1 MGTTSHHF
9 CRALERVEATQRS
22 KPRARQGWA
31 GPRQPEP
38 GAGPRTAA
46 ASPQRKVTSESTGGS
61 LELFFGGCTAV
72 SPPQPVSYH
81 SRSHQKRLPT
91 LRNRSLSLS
100 LSHPCLL
107 SLSLSPLSSVHPS
120 IHPSIHLRRARQG
133 VGVKVHCLEL
143 DQAEETQP
151 FLPLGT
157 GWWSWAEGE
166 VGSER
171 APRDQRGALGAR
183 KGSPWE
189 GAGQVH
195 DVDRPAVLGRLPQAE
210 PADLRAVTCLT

>member
-107 SLSLSPLSSVHPS
+107 SLSLSPLFRPSVHPS
-120 IHPSIHLRRARQG
+120 INPSTPCAPGGRSQGALSRAGPGGGDAALFASGHRVVELGRRGGGVRESPKGSEGRPWGSQG
-133 VGVKVHCLEL
+133 V
-143 DQAEETQP
+143 P
-151 FLPLGT
+151 
-157 GWWSWAEGE
+157 
-166 VGSER
+166 VGRSR
-171 APRDQRGALGAR
+171 ASTRR
-183 KGSPWE
+183 GSPCST
-189 GAGQVH
+189 GTTTASRAG
-195 DVDRPAVLGRLPQAE
+195 
-210 PADLRAVTCLT
+210 